1 MEHMQD
7 YRIRSIDLLRGIV
20 IIIMALDHVRIFFG
34 FGTFFA
40 FPANASTTTPLLFF
54 TRWITHFCA
63 PVFIFLAGISAF
75 LYGTRRKSIK
85 ALSWFLFTRGIWLL
99 FVELIF
105 VNFAWTFDIT
115 LSYHILQ
122 VIWAIGLCMIY
133 LAGIVFLPR
142 YIILAI
148 GIIFVFS
155 HNLLDPIQAGGKS
168 VIDLIWYTLHQQK
181 LVLLGS
187 DSAVNFVYP
196 ILPWIGLMALGYIF
210 GTLYQKD
217 FKAQKRRKWLLYV
230 GISSTL
236 LFIVFRLLNIYG
248 DSTNWSVQKSL
259 ISSVMSF
266 FNPTKYPPSLLFLL
280 MTMGPSLILL
290 SIIEHSKNRL
300 TNKIIIFGRVPLFF
314 YVIHLYIIHILAI
327 VVMILSGRNWSDYIL
342 TKQVFFSE
350 SIANFGFGLLY
361 VYLVWVIVILIMFPL
376 CKWYDRYKT
385 NNREK
390 WWLRYL

>member
-1 MEHMQD
+1 MQD

>member
-1 MEHMQD
+1 MERMQD

-40 FPANASTTTPLLFF
+40 VTADTSATTPLLFF

-75 LYGTRRKSIK
+75 LYGTRRRSTK

-122 VIWAIGLCMIY
+122 VIWAIGLCMICI
-133 LAGIVFLPR
+133 AGIVFLPR

-148 GIIFVFS
+148 GIILVFG
-155 HNLLDPIQAGGKS
+155 HNLLDPIRTGGTS
-168 VIDLIWYTLHQQK
+168 VIDLIWYTLHQQQ

-196 ILPWIGLMALGYIF
+196 ILPWIGLMALGYII

-217 FKAQKRRKWLLYV
+217 FNEKKRRKWLLWV
-230 GISSTL
+230 GICSTL
-236 LFIVFRLLNIYG
+236 LFIGLRLFNIYG
-248 DSTNWSVQKSL
+248 DPMNWSVQNSF
-259 ISSVMSF
+259 ISSVISF
-266 FNPTKYPPSLLFLL
+266 LNPTKYPPSLLFLL
-280 MTMGPSLILL
+280 MTMGPSLIIL

-300 TNKIIIFGRVPLFF
+300 TDKIIIFGRVPLFF

-327 VVMILSGRNWSDYIL
+327 GAMILTGQSCADFIL
-342 TKQVFFSE
+342 TKNVFFSE
-350 SIANFGFGLLY
+350 SIADFGFSLLY
-361 VYLVWVIVILIMFPL
+361 VYLIWIFVIILMFPL

-390 WWLRYL
+390 WLLTYL